1 MNDREMIEALRSRVS
16 ELEERNRQLEDAL
29 CPPADCPPLEWGL
42 TSTEAKVFA
51 HLASRDMVTKRSVMA
66 ALYSDRPEEPEPK
79 ITDVF
84 ICKLR
89 RKLKPFG
96 VSIVTVWGQGW
107 SLERMGAA

>member
-1 MNDREMIEALRSRVS
+1 MNDREMIEALRNRVS

-29 CPPADCPPLEWGL
+29 CPQADCPPPEWGL

-51 HLASRDMVTKRSVMA
+51 HLASRDMVTRQSVMA
-66 ALYSDRPEEPEPK
+66 ALYSDRPEEPAMK

-96 VSIVTVWGQGW
+96 VSIATVWGRGW
-107 SLERMGAA
+107 SLERTGAA